1 LVRRT
6 HRWRHLLIVVACF
19 VAALWGGTSAAAG
32 PADNLLAGLSPVSS
46 QRVRRTHVLTDGRA
60 ARIGGYWK
68 TTATAQLDSLDSFV
82 VYDLGQ
88 ERKIGAVWLQGDSND
103 VYDVSGS
110 KDGTRYETIFRA
122 NPVSDV
128 GMRSRYADGL
138 GATAR
143 YIRLT
148 PLSGDGAFSISEL
161 QVFGESPERF
171 PPAVTEVSGAPLER
185 RVRDAT
191 LLFGFALIG
200 LVVLAYRG
208 APRWWLLVPTLLTL
222 LAAYFFFDAVRDAW
236 PLGNRE
242 ISTVRCTFALV
253 ATVAILRET
262 FFPARIPAHR
272 GAVLSAL
279 AVSATLSF
287 MAFYNLGHPQF
298 WDNRRGEW
306 TFVHYLD
313 LRQYYPTAKYFP
325 ELGYRG
331 MYEADVAA
339 YVEDQRVNLDS
350 LQTLPMRDLSDLRG
364 STVGDQRAGVES
376 VKKKFSPERWQ
387 EYKRDAAYFR
397 ESMGTPHYL
406 EMMNDMG
413 GNATPVWMG
422 IAHILFSFVHAGNTA
437 FLVTALL
444 DPLLLLGAFLAIGR
458 TFGVRT
464 SLACM
469 VIFGANDFIMYGTNW
484 AGATLRHDWLAYIA
498 LGACAVRSKRYA
510 LGGALFALSAT
521 IRAFPALTLIGATL
535 PASWWMFDYVRKNRK
550 LPSLTTILAE
560 QKPTVR
566 LLLGAAATLTVLF
579 GFSAL
584 VLSPEAWIDWASK
597 VGQLSSD
604 PHANHISLRSLI
616 AGWGDDQGA
625 VVRARMPIFLG
636 AILCYIGAVV
646 LTARRMRPE
655 QAAVLA
661 LVLVPVLFY
670 PANYYIHLVCFL
682 PLVIS
687 EKDAEGKSQP
697 LGPVD
702 GAIAMTLVGMCA
714 AQFIAV
720 LITDNNGIHFYLNGV
735 LLFFAITTMLIVLLR
750 AEARAMGWYG
760 ASSQE

>member
-1 LVRRT
+1 
-6 HRWRHLLIVVACF
+6 
-19 VAALWGGTSAAAG
+19 VAALWAGASLAADAGG
-32 PADNLLAGLSPVSS
+32 NLLAGMRPHAV
-46 QRVRRTHVLTDGRA
+46 QRVRRPQLLTDGRA
-60 ARIGGYWK
+60 ARTGGYWK
-68 TTATAQLDSLDSFV
+68 TTVTAQLDNLESFV
-82 VYDLGQ
+82 IYDLGQ
-88 ERKIGAVWLQGDSND
+88 EQKIGAVWLQGDSND
-103 VYDVSGS
+103 IYDVSGS
-110 KDGTRYETIFRA
+110 IDGTAYATIFRA
-122 NPVSDV
+122 QPVTDA
-128 GMRSRYADGL
+128 GMRSRFADNL
-138 GATAR
+138 HASAR
-143 YIRLT
+143 YIRLM
-148 PLSGDGAFSISEL
+148 PLTGDGAFSVSEL

-171 PPAVTEVSGAPLER
+171 PPAVTEVSGAPIER

-191 LLFGFALIG
+191 VLFGFALIG
-200 LVVLAYRG
+200 LIVLAYRG
-208 APRWWLLVPTLLTL
+208 APRWWFVAPVA
-222 LAAYFFFDAVRDAW
+222 LALFGAYGFFDAVIDAW
-236 PLGNRE
+236 PLTNRE

-262 FFPARIPAHR
+262 FFPAKIAAHR
-272 GAVLSAL
+272 PTILGAL
-279 AVSATLSF
+279 AVSAVLGF
-287 MAFYNLGHPQF
+287 MSFYNLGHPQF

-306 TFVHYLD
+306 TFVHFLD

-339 YVEDQRVNLDS
+339 YVEDGHVSLDS
-350 LQTLPMRDLSDLRG
+350 LKTLPMRDLGDLQG

-376 VKKKFSPERWQ
+376 VKKKFTPERWQ

-422 IAHILFSFVHAGNTA
+422 FAHILFSFIHAGNTS

-444 DPLLLLGAFLAIGR
+444 DPLLLLGAFFAIGR

-464 SLACM
+464 ALSCM

-498 LGACAVRSKRYA
+498 LGACAVRSKRYV

-521 IRAFPALTLIGATL
+521 IRAFPALTLIGATI
-535 PASWWMFDYVRKNRK
+535 PALWWLFDYIRANKK
-550 LPSLTTILAE
+550 LPSVATIRAE
-560 QKPTVR
+560 QMPTVR
-566 LLLGAAATLTVLF
+566 LLIGAVATLTVLI
-579 GFSAL
+579 GVSAII
-584 VLSPEAWIDWASK
+584 LSPEAWADWASK

-616 AGWGDDQGA
+616 AGWGDDQSA
-625 VVRARMPIFLG
+625 VVRARMPVFIG
-636 AILCYIGAVV
+636 AVLCYIAAVFAS
-646 LTARRMRPE
+646 ARRMPPE

-697 LGPVD
+697 LSPTD
-702 GAIAMTLVGMCA
+702 GAIAMTLLGLCA
-714 AQFIAV
+714 AQFISV
-720 LITDNNGIHFYLNGV
+720 LISDMGVHFYLNGV
-735 LLFFAITTMLIVLLR
+735 LLFIAITTMLLILLR
-750 AEARAMGWYG
+750 AEAKALGW
-760 ASSQE
+760 

>member
-1 LVRRT
+1 LPRRS
-6 HRWRHLLIVVACF
+6 HRWLSLLLVAVCIVAT
-19 VAALWGGTSAAAG
+19 LWGGASAAAG
-32 PADNLLAGLSPVSS
+32 SPDNLLADLRPVSS

-60 ARIGGYWK
+60 SRPGGYWK
-68 TTATAQLDSLDSFV
+68 TTVTTQLDSLESFV
-82 VYDLGQ
+82 VYDLGHEQ
-88 ERKIGAVWLQGDSND
+88 KISAVWLQADSND
-103 VYDVSGS
+103 VYDVAGS

-122 NPVSDV
+122 NPVNDA
-128 GMRSRYADGL
+128 GMRSRFAAGL
-138 GATAR
+138 EGQAR

-148 PLSGDGAFSISEL
+148 ALSGDGAFAVSEL
-161 QVFGESPERF
+161 QVFGESPARF

-200 LVVLAYRG
+200 LLVLSYRG
-208 APRWWLLVPTLLTL
+208 APRWWLIVPAALSC
-222 LAAYFFFDAVRDAW
+222 LAAYGFFDAVRDAW
-236 PLGNRE
+236 PLANRE
-242 ISTVRCTFALV
+242 ISTVRCTLALV

-262 FFPARIPAHR
+262 FFPPKIAAHR
-272 GAVLSAL
+272 GAVLGAL
-279 AVSATLSF
+279 AIAAVLSF

-298 WDNRRGEW
+298 WDSKRQEW
-306 TFVHYLD
+306 TFVHFLD

-339 YVEDQRVNLDS
+339 YVEDSHVSLDS
-350 LQTLPMRDLSDLRG
+350 LQTLPMRDLDDLQG
-364 STVGDQRAGVES
+364 STVGDQRAAVEA
-376 VKKKFSPERWQ
+376 VKSKFSPERWQ

-397 ESMGTPHYL
+397 ESMGTPQYL

-422 IAHILFSFVHAGNTA
+422 VAHILFSFIHAGNTA

-444 DPLLLLGAFLAIGR
+444 DPLLLLGAFLAVGR

-464 SLACM
+464 ALSCM

-498 LGACAVRSKRYA
+498 LGAAAVRSKRYV

-535 PASWWMFDYVRKNRK
+535 PALWWVVAYYREHKK
-550 LPSLTTILAE
+550 LPSVATIRVE
-560 QKPTVR
+560 QRPTVR
-566 LLLGAAATLTVLF
+566 LLIGAGATLTVLLA
-579 GFSAL
+579 FSAL
-584 VLSPEAWIDWASK
+584 VLSPEAWADWASK

-604 PHANHISLRSLI
+604 PHANHISLRSLV
-616 AGWGDDQGA
+616 AGWGDDQAA
-625 VVRARMPIFLG
+625 VVRARMPIFVG
-636 AILCYIGAVV
+636 AILCYVAAVV
-646 LTARRMRPE
+646 VAARRMRPE

-682 PLVIS
+682 PLVIT
-687 EKDAEGKSQP
+687 EKGADGKSQP

-702 GAIAMTLVGMCA
+702 GAIAMTLLGMCA

-720 LITDNNGIHFYLNGV
+720 LVSENGVHFYLNGV
-735 LLFFAITTMLIVLLR
+735 LLFIAITTMLLVLLR
-750 AEARAMGWYG
+750 AEARALGW
-760 ASSQE
+760 

>member
-1 LVRRT
+1 VSEALAARLRC
-6 HRWRHLLIVVACF
+6 WRLLFVVLAC
-19 VAALWGGTSAAAG
+19 VVGVLSSGSSKAASSS
-32 PADNLLAGLSPVSS
+32 DNLLAGLSPISAE
-46 QRVRRTHVLTDGRA
+46 RARRAHVLTDGRA
-60 ARIGGYWK
+60 SRPGGYWK
-68 TTATAQLDSLDSFV
+68 TTVTAQLDSPESSV

-88 ERKIGAVWLQGDSND
+88 EQKIGAVWLQADSND

-110 KDGTRYETIFRA
+110 KDGVHYEMIFRA
-122 NPVSDV
+122 NPVVDI
-128 GMRSRYADGL
+128 GMRSRYGSGL
-138 GATAR
+138 QASAR

-148 PLSGDGAFSISEL
+148 ALTGDGAFAVSEL
-161 QVFGESPERF
+161 QVFGESPARF
-171 PPAVTEVSGAPLER
+171 PPAVTEVGGAPLER
-185 RVRDAT
+185 HVRDAT

-208 APRWWLLVPTLLTL
+208 APWWSWVPLVALPL
-222 LAAYFFFDAVRDAW
+222 LAAYGFFDAVGDAW

-253 ATVAILRET
+253 ATAAILRES
-262 FFPARIPAHR
+262 FFPAKIPAHR
-272 GAVLSAL
+272 GATLGAL
-279 AVSATLSF
+279 AVSAALSF
-287 MAFYNLGHPQF
+287 MAFYNLGHAQF
-298 WDNRRGEW
+298 WDNKRHEW
-306 TFVHYLD
+306 TFVHFLD

-339 YVEDQRVNLDS
+339 YVEDQRVDLDS
-350 LQTLPMRDLSDLRG
+350 LQTLPMRDLGDLQG
-364 STVGDQRAGVES
+364 STVGDQRAGVAA
-376 VKKKFSPERWQ
+376 VKSRFSPERWQ

-397 ESMGTPHYL
+397 ESMGTPQYL

-422 IAHILFSFVHAGNTA
+422 IAHLLFSFIHAGNTA

-444 DPLLLLGAFLAIGR
+444 DPLLLLAAFIAIFR

-464 SLACM
+464 ALACM

-498 LGACAVRSKRYA
+498 LGAAAVRSKRYA

-535 PASWWMFDYVRKNRK
+535 PALWWLVDDVRKNK
-550 LPSLTTILAE
+550 KFPSLMTIRTE
-560 QKPTVR
+560 QKGTVR
-566 LLLGAAATLTVLF
+566 LLLGAVVTLTVLL

-584 VLSPEAWIDWASK
+584 VLSADAWRDWASK

-604 PHANHISLRSLI
+604 PHANHISLRSLV

-636 AILCYIGAVV
+636 AALCYVAAVV
-646 LTARRMRPE
+646 VAARRMRPE

-682 PLVIS
+682 PLVIT
-687 EKDAEGKSQP
+687 EKDADGKSQP
-697 LGPVD
+697 LGTFD
-702 GAIAMTLVGMCA
+702 GAIAMTLLGMCA

-720 LITDNNGIHFYLNGV
+720 LVTENGVHFYLNGV
-735 LLFFAITTMLIVLLR
+735 LLFIAITTMLLVLLK
-750 AEARAMGWYG
+750 AEAKAVGW
-760 ASSQE
+760 

>member
-1 LVRRT
+1 MATLFCG
-6 HRWRHLLIVVACF
+6 L
-19 VAALWGGTSAAAG
+19 SAAAD
-32 PADNLLAGLSPVSS
+32 PSDNILAGLTATSS

-60 ARIGGYWK
+60 SRAGGYWK
-68 TTATAQLDSLDSFV
+68 TTVTAQLDSLESFV
-82 VYDLGQ
+82 VYDLGA
-88 ERKIGAVWLQGDSND
+88 ERKIGAVWLQADSND

-122 NPVSDV
+122 NPVSDA
-128 GMRSRYADGL
+128 GMRSRFADKL
-138 GATAR
+138 EATAR

-148 PLSGDGAFSISEL
+148 ALAGDGAFAVSEL

-171 PPAVTEVSGAPLER
+171 PPAVTELAGAPLER

-191 LLFGFALIG
+191 VLFGFALIA
-200 LVVLAYRG
+200 LAVFAYRG
-208 APRWWLLVPTLLTL
+208 APRWWLFAPAALSL
-222 LAAYFFFDAVRDAW
+222 LAAYGFYDAVRDAW

-253 ATVAILRET
+253 ATAAILRET
-262 FFPARIPAHR
+262 FFPAKLAAHR
-272 GAVLSAL
+272 GAVIGTL
-279 AVSATLSF
+279 AVSAVISF

-298 WDNRRGEW
+298 WDSKRQEW
-306 TFVHYLD
+306 TFVHFLD

-339 YVEDQRVNLDS
+339 YVEDQHVKLDT
-350 LQTLPMRDLSDLRG
+350 LQTLPMRDLGDLQG
-364 STVGDQRAGVES
+364 STVGDQRAAVES
-376 VKKKFSPERWQ
+376 VKSKFSPERWQ

-397 ESMGTPHYL
+397 ESMGTPQYL

-422 IAHILFSFVHAGNTA
+422 FAHILFSFMHAGNTA

-444 DPLLLLGAFLAIGR
+444 DPLLLLAAFLAVGR

-464 SLACM
+464 ALSCV

-498 LGACAVRSKRYA
+498 LGAAAVRSKRYL

-521 IRAFPALTLIGATL
+521 IRAFPALTLVGATL
-535 PASWWMFDYVRKNRK
+535 PALWWAVAYYREHKK
-550 LPSLTTILAE
+550 LPSLATVRAE
-560 QKPTVR
+560 QRPTLR
-566 LLLGAAATLTVLF
+566 LLMGGAATLTVLF
-579 GFSAL
+579 AFSAL
-584 VLSPEAWIDWASK
+584 VLSPEAWADWASK

-616 AGWGDDQGA
+616 AGWGDDQAA
-625 VVRARMPIFLG
+625 VLRARMPVFLG
-636 AILCYIGAVV
+636 AIACYVAAVV
-646 LTARRMRPE
+646 LSARRMKPE

-687 EKDAEGKSQP
+687 EKGPDGKSQP
-697 LGPVD
+697 LAPVD
-702 GAIAMTLVGMCA
+702 GAIAMTLLGMCA

-720 LITDNNGIHFYLNGV
+720 LITENGVHFYLNGV
-735 LLFFAITTMLIVLLR
+735 LLFIAITTMLLLLLR
-750 AEARAMGWYG
+750 AEARALGW
-760 ASSQE
+760 

>member
-1 LVRRT
+1 M
-6 HRWRHLLIVVACF
+6 HRWRPLLVLVACI
-19 VAALWGGTSAAAG
+19 VAALWGATGMAAG
-32 PADNLLAGLSPVSS
+32 SPDNLLADRSPHAS
-46 QRVRRTHVLTDGRA
+46 QRVRRTHVLTDGNA
-60 ARIGGYWK
+60 ARAGSYWK
-68 TTATAQLDSLDSFV
+68 TTVTTQLDNLESFV

-88 ERKIGAVWLQGDSND
+88 EQKIGAVWLQGDSND

-122 NPVSDV
+122 EQVSDV
-128 GMRSRYADGL
+128 GMRSRYAANL
-138 GATAR
+138 HASAR

-148 PLSGDGAFSISEL
+148 ALAGDGAFSVSEL

-200 LVVLAYRG
+200 LVVVAYRG
-208 APRWWLLVPTLLTL
+208 APRWWLVVLAVLALLG
-222 LAAYFFFDAVRDAW
+222 AYGFFDAVRDAW
-236 PLGNRE
+236 PLGSRE
-242 ISTVRCTFALV
+242 ISTVRCTLALV
-253 ATVAILRET
+253 AMVAILRES
-262 FFPARIPAHR
+262 FFPAKIPAYR
-272 GAVLSAL
+272 PAILGALGVSAL
-279 AVSATLSF
+279 LSF

-339 YVEDQRVNLDS
+339 YVEDHHVSLDS

-422 IAHILFSFVHAGNTA
+422 LAHILFSFLHADNTS

-444 DPLLLLGAFLAIGR
+444 DPLLLLGAFLAVGR
-458 TFGVRT
+458 AFGVRT
-464 SLACM
+464 ALACM

-498 LGACAVRSKRYA
+498 LGAAAVRTKRYA

-521 IRAFPALTLIGATL
+521 IRAFPALTLVGATI
-535 PASWWMFDYVRKNRK
+535 PALWWMYDHFRANKK
-550 LPSLTTILAE
+550 LPSLATIRAE

-566 LLLGAAATLTVLF
+566 LLLGATATLAVLV
-579 GFSAL
+579 GLSAI
-584 VLSPEAWIDWASK
+584 VLAPDAWIDWASK
-597 VGQLSSD
+597 VGQLSSG

-616 AGWGDDQGA
+616 AGWGDDQA
-625 VVRARMPIFLG
+625 SMLRARMPIFLG
-636 AILCYIGAVV
+636 AVFCYIAAVFV
-646 LTARRMRPE
+646 AARRLPPE
-655 QAAVLA
+655 RAAVLA

-682 PLVIS
+682 PLVIN
-687 EKDAEGKSQP
+687 EKDSDRKSQP

-702 GAIAMTLVGMCA
+702 GAVAMTLLGMCA

-720 LITDNNGIHFYLNGV
+720 LITENGVHFYLNGV
-735 LLFFAITTMLIVLLR
+735 LLFIAITTMLLVLLK
-750 AEARAMGWYG
+750 AEAKALGW
-760 ASSQE
+760 

>member
-1 LVRRT
+1 
-6 HRWRHLLIVVACF
+6 
-19 VAALWGGTSAAAG
+19 
-32 PADNLLAGLSPVSS
+32 
-46 QRVRRTHVLTDGRA
+46 
-60 ARIGGYWK
+60 
-68 TTATAQLDSLDSFV
+68 
-82 VYDLGQ
+82 
-88 ERKIGAVWLQGDSND
+88 
-103 VYDVSGS
+103 
-110 KDGTRYETIFRA
+110 
-122 NPVSDV
+122 
-128 GMRSRYADGL
+128 M
-138 GATAR
+138 
-143 YIRLT
+143 
-148 PLSGDGAFSISEL
+148 SEL

-171 PPAVTEVSGAPLER
+171 PPAVTEVGGTPLER
-185 RVRDAT
+185 RVRDAI

-200 LVVLAYRG
+200 LVVVAYRG
-208 APRWWLLVPTLLTL
+208 AGRYWLMLPAALAL
-222 LAAYFFFDAVRDAW
+222 LAAYGFYDAVRDAW
-236 PLGNRE
+236 PLGARE
-242 ISTVRCTFALV
+242 ISTIRCTLALV

-262 FFPARIPAHR
+262 FFPAKLPAHR
-272 GAVLSAL
+272 GAILGTL
-279 AVSATLSF
+279 AVSAVLSF

-298 WDNRRGEW
+298 WDAKRQEW
-306 TFVHYLD
+306 TFVHFLD

-339 YVEDQRVNLDS
+339 YVEDDHVSLDS
-350 LQTLPMRDLSDLRG
+350 LQTLPMRDLADLKG
-364 STVGDQRAGVES
+364 STVGDQRAGVQS
-376 VKKKFSPERWQ
+376 VKSKFSPERWQ

-422 IAHILFSFVHAGNTA
+422 IAHILFSFVHAGNTG

-458 TFGVRT
+458 TFGART
-464 SLACM
+464 AFSCM
-469 VIFGANDFIMYGTNW
+469 IIFGANDFIMYGTNW

-498 LGACAVRSKRYA
+498 LGACAVRSKRWA
-510 LGGALFALSAT
+510 LGGTLFALSAT

-535 PASWWMFDYVRKNRK
+535 PAVWWALEHTIAHKR
-550 LPSLTTILAE
+550 LPSLTTIRAE
-560 QKPTVR
+560 QKPTLR
-566 LLLGAAATLTVLF
+566 LLLGAGATLTVLL
-579 GFSAL
+579 GFSAI
-584 VLSPEAWIDWASK
+584 VLSPDAWPDWASK

-625 VVRARMPIFLG
+625 MLRARLPIFLG
-636 AILCYIGAVV
+636 AVLCYIAAVV
-646 LTARRMRPE
+646 VAARRMRPE

-687 EKDAEGKSQP
+687 EKNAEGKSQP

-702 GAIAMTLVGMCA
+702 GAIAMTLLGMCA

-720 LITDNNGIHFYLNGV
+720 LVTENGV
-735 LLFFAITTMLIVLLR
+735 HSI
-750 AEARAMGWYG
+750 
-760 ASSQE
+760 